1 MSEHLSTAREH
12 RAGLREA
19 CGSVERA
26 LAAPA
31 GERFEPWGKELAHE
45 LDELGDALERHI
57 AATEAEGG
65 LLDDIMHEE
74 PRLAR
79 RVHLVREDHLTLR
92 RRHELA
98 RHAIPTDETGVA
110 NARDRCVELLEAIV
124 RHRHLGSDLVYDAY
138 NVDMEAGD

>member
-1 MSEHLSTAREH
+1 MHDRLSEARQH
-12 RAGLREA
+12 RAGLRDA
-19 CGSVERA
+19 VGAVERA

-31 GERFEPWGKELAHE
+31 GERADRWSKELAHE

-65 LLDDIMHEE
+65 LLDDIVQQE

-79 RVHLVREDHLTLR
+79 RAYLVREDHLLLR
-92 RRHELA
+92 RRLDEA
-98 RHAIPTDETGVA
+98 RAVLPSEPDDVA
-110 NARDRCVELLEAIV
+110 TARDRSVALLEAII
-124 RHRHLGSDLVYDAY
+124 RHRHLGSDLVYDAF